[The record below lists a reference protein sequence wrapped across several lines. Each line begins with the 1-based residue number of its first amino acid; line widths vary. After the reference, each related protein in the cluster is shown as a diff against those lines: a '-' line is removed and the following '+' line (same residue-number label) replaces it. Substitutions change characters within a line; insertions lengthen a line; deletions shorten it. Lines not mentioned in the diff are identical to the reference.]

1 MSVQVIAIHNSHRGE
16 YGNVV
21 RQNATGSYTV
31 ALENGTFRTFQG
43 YELKAL
49 GNQRTGDH
57 SA

>member
-31 ALENGTFRTFQG
+31 ALENGTFRTFRG

-49 GNQRTGDH
+49 GN
-57 SA
+57 